1 MMGIIALMIHSA
13 VDFNLQIP
21 ANAMTFMLV
30 LSLAWISLYHGRA
43 EDDRGKTT
51 GRDQKP

>member
-1 MMGIIALMIHSA
+1 MIHSA

-43 EDDRGKTT
+43 ADNRGKTT
-51 GRDQKP
+51 GRDQVP